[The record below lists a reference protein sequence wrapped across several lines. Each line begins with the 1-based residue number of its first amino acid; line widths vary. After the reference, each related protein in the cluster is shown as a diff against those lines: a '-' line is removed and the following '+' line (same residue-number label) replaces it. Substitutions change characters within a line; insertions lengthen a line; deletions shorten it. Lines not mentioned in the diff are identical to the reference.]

1 MRSTDDGTPPS
12 EGRPQAPR
20 RVHAE
25 VFGCQ
30 MNKLD
35 AQIGLEALLDG
46 GCVRADGADD
56 ADIIVFFTC
65 AVRQHAEDRFFSNL
79 GAYER
84 RKARRPGLL
93 IAVAGC
99 VAEEHGG
106 TLLRKFPFVDLV
118 CGTRHFHRLPELLAQ
133 VRPAAPI
140 VATGDASVTYARRR
154 SLDPRPAQAY
164 VSVMRGCS
172 LACAYCIVPSVR
184 GPEVSRP
191 PEEIRREIEALAG
204 RGVKDVTLLGQT
216 VNSYGRSLGA
226 PHSLATLLSGLA
238 DIAGLARLSF
248 VTSHP
253 RFMDDALIDAVAS
266 LPVVCEGLHLPAQSG
281 SNAVLRR
288 MGRSYTAERYL
299 EIIEKCRARIPD
311 FAPAGD
317 FIVGF
322 PGETEEDFRATEDLM
337 RAVRYQNVFVFK
349 YSPRPGTRAAAL
361 PDDVPAEVKQARNAR
376 LLALQREIA
385 LPLYREEIGRTI
397 EVLVEGPSRRSAA
410 RFTGRTRSGKI
421 VLFPPVDA
429 AGELV
434 KVRIEDAT
442 HLALYGT
449 AIAGGADAA
458 R

>member
-1 MRSTDDGTPPS
+1 MRTTDDALLPPADHAQS
-12 EGRPQAPR
+12 PR

-35 AQIGLEALLDG
+35 AQIGLEALLRA
-46 GCVRADGADD
+46 GCVRAENIAD
-56 ADIIVFFTC
+56 ADTVVFFTC

-79 GAYER
+79 GTYER
-84 RKARRPGLL
+84 WKARGPGRLV
-93 IAVAGC
+93 AVAGC
-99 VAEEHGG
+99 VAEEHGAE
-106 TLLRKFPFVDLV
+106 LLRQFPFVDLV
-118 CGTRHFHRLPELLAQ
+118 CGTRHFHRLPELLAR
-133 VRPAAPI
+133 VRPAAPV
-140 VATGDASVTYARRR
+140 VATGEAGVTYARRR

-191 PEEIRREIEALAG
+191 PQEIRREIETLAAA
-204 RGVKDVTLLGQT
+204 GVKDVTLLGQT

-226 PHSLATLLSGLA
+226 PHSLAALLASLA
-238 DIAGLARLSF
+238 GIPGLARLRF
-248 VTSHP
+248 VSSHP
-253 RFMDDALIDAVAS
+253 RFMDEALIDAMAA
-266 LPVVCEGLHLPAQSG
+266 LPNVCEGLHLPAQSG
-281 SNAVLRR
+281 SNAVLKR
-288 MGRSYTAERYL
+288 MGRGYTAERYL
-299 EIIEKCRARIPD
+299 EIIAACRARIPG

-376 LLALQREIA
+376 LLALQR
-385 LPLYREEIGRTI
+385 
-397 EVLVEGPSRRSAA
+397 
-410 RFTGRTRSGKI
+410 
-421 VLFPPVDA
+421 
-429 AGELV
+429 
-434 KVRIEDAT
+434 
-442 HLALYGT
+442 
-449 AIAGGADAA
+449 
-458 R
+458 